1 MFCTALAAGTHF
13 LLRTCVDRLAVDGRT
28 TVCCEMAVKRC
39 KGLHRIELPAQR
51 GGAPAA
57 TAQLE
62 LRYARLRLLPPIGK
76 QARYPAL
83 DLTVLH
89 ATERGTPPAGRAPI
103 EWKLVTD
110 LPVRSRADAVRM
122 LEWYAM
128 RWRIETFHKIL
139 KSGCHAEDSKL
150 RTATRL
156 TNFLA
161 ILCVVSCRIFW
172 LTMIN
177 RAAPG
182 APATLAFMPSEIA
195 LLGRLR
201 ANATASTSGAPA
213 LAACITQLAC
223 LGGYLARSRDPPP
236 GNLVI
241 WRGMTRLLDI
251 ELGYTLGVRNL
262 GK

>member
-1 MFCTALAAGTHF
+1 M
-13 LLRTCVDRLAVDGRT
+13 
-28 TVCCEMAVKRC
+28 
-39 KGLHRIELPAQR
+39 
-51 GGAPAA
+51 
-57 TAQLE
+57 
-62 LRYARLRLLPPIGK
+62 
-76 QARYPAL
+76 
-83 DLTVLH
+83 LH

-251 ELGYTLGVRNL
+251 ELGYTLGVRDL